1 MKNPFLLKTARTH
14 QTEAGFSL
22 IITVTML
29 VLLSLI
35 AVGLLSLSSATLR
48 SSGNEQAFREAQGN
62 ARLGLQLAISELQ
75 RTMGSDRAV
84 SAPAAAFVAG
94 AAQPHLVGAWES
106 WSWDPLASSGA
117 PDYLREKKDRFR
129 GWLTSRQSSENS
141 GQEVDYAA
149 TLPSGKTVEL
159 LGEGSYGTMSD
170 EEPVVSELVSLS
182 TEDESGIEKGQ
193 YAWTVL
199 SEDTK
204 ARIDLIRDEARPNDG
219 EHLASSLTFPERF
232 HRDALELQGYNPSDE
247 KEWARLISSRTLDAA
262 ADVGGDNSIS
272 QKHFFDFT
280 TYSRGV
286 LSDVRKGGLKRD
298 LTTILEERLLDG
310 ERVYSETTDP
320 IGVADPHWSYL
331 SDYYNQYLSFQGGG
345 SVQPIDVT
353 RNITEPRYDA
363 NDSSPE
369 QLTLKPVIA
378 KMQIVFSMVTHPLN
392 LKDRHNLAPKYATA
406 DRRYA
411 GRHLRP
417 WLVFEPIV
425 TLWNPYSVPIEFESL
440 SIGLD
445 KIPVAFRFG
454 KGEGGEE
461 YDFRVVERGGG
472 RSSRSY
478 WPLSHF
484 VHGGGKNDAISN
496 FSFNI
501 RGGNMAEGMNRDPIV
516 LQPGENKIFS
526 SFVKEGQNWGSVMD
540 DFSIV
545 GSDTVGAGNQRSL
558 IKDVDLVEGWNTVG
572 GFRFD
577 HLSRNHENRNPLSLY
592 PFEKKDP
599 VRSGSYHSVALR
611 PQDSII
617 VKAKL
622 SNNDA
627 NSDSEDDQRQDF
639 TMLVEMDRIGGIES
653 DKILGSSFTVRE
665 KELLYEE
672 DADTLIERKFPAV
685 TLLQQASD
693 TTRGGK
699 TPFAVFTMTAKSSRN
714 LLSPTKGWLFGNP
727 VLTAYEQDENEAPQ
741 PLQSYEF
748 SFREVNS
755 INSFPMVEID
765 PNTNRGYFGSGQS
778 AEYGLTATPMFVL
791 PTSPMVS
798 LGQFQAAN
806 LISAVKPP
814 FFNYPLG
821 NSFAHPLLDSSSVV
835 SGTFVDHSYLLNQR
849 LWDSFYFSGLSKNG
863 GSSNKRSLE
872 EFFDG
877 NSTLTPRLQPYLGK
891 GRSKEDVVTELA
903 ADPDFASREIAAS
916 QMLMGPFNIHSTS
929 VKAWKALLLS
939 AFDVSVPTR
948 DANEHEVKGAGA
960 FTRLLPSYSERLG
973 DLERAAGSGDVG
985 NDGLRRAE
993 RWLGFHQLTE
1003 EKAELLAE
1011 QIVEQIK
1018 LRCSEDKGPFLS
1030 LSEFVN
1036 RRVGRSN
1043 ESFTNRGVLQTAIDL
1058 ANDPQEQSSQPGEG
1072 FEGELFSL
1080 EDGVGINNIDARVT
1094 NPEALRGNT
1103 AEGSPATLIQGDLL
1117 QHLGSVISVRSD
1129 TFRIRSYGNSMARNG
1144 EIQAEAW
1151 CEAIVQR
1158 VPEFVDSK
1166 QTAGTPF
1173 DELNPVNQ
1181 TFGRRFEVV
1190 SFRWMTADE
1199 V

>member
-1 MKNPFLLKTARTH
+1 MKKPFLPAPAKS
-14 QTEAGFSL
+14 EAGFSL
-22 IITVTML
+22 IITVTMMI
-29 VLLSLI
+29 LLSLI
-35 AVGLLSLSSATLR
+35 AVGLLSLSATTLR
-48 SSGNEQAFREAQGN
+48 STGNEQAFREARSN

-84 SAPAAAFVAG
+84 SAPAAAFVEG

-106 WSWDPLASSGA
+106 WSWDPVTSRNA
-117 PDYLREKKDRFR
+117 PNYQMEKESRFL
-129 GWLTSRQSSENS
+129 GWLASRQSSESN
-141 GQEVDYAA
+141 QQDVQFAA
-149 TLPSGKTVEL
+149 TLPTGKIVKL
-159 LGEGSYGTMSD
+159 LGEGTYGTRTD
-170 EEPVVSELVSLS
+170 ERPVVSELVPLS
-182 TEDESGIEKGQ
+182 ESDQGQRVKGH

-204 ARIDLIRDEARPNDG
+204 ARIDLIRDEERPEDG

-232 HRDALELQGYNPSDE
+232 HRDSLELQGYRPTE
-247 KEWARLISSRTLDAA
+247 EREWARLISNRTLDAA
-262 ADVGGDNSIS
+262 AKVGGDNSIA
-272 QKHFFDFT
+272 QQHFFDFT

-286 LSDVRKGGLKRD
+286 LSDVRNGGLKRD

-310 ERVYSETTDP
+310 KRVYSETEVP
-320 IGVADPHWSYL
+320 FGVADPHWSYL

-353 RNITEPRYDA
+353 ENITEPRYNS
-363 NDSSPE
+363 NDSSPKE
-369 QLTLKPVIA
+369 LTLKPVIA

-392 LKDRHNLAPKYATA
+392 LKDRHNLAPKYDVA

-425 TLWNPYSVPIEFESL
+425 TLWNPYSVPIEFQSL

-454 KGEGGEE
+454 KGEGAAEN
-461 YDFRVVERGGG
+461 DFRVVERGGG

-496 FSFNI
+496 FSFNV
-501 RGGNMAEGMNRDPIV
+501 RGGNMIDGISRDPIV

-545 GSDTVGAGNQRSL
+545 GSETVGAGNQRSL
-558 IKDVDLVEGWNTVG
+558 IKNVDLVEGWNTVG

-577 HLSRNHENRNPLSLY
+577 HLSRNHENRNPASLY
-592 PFEKKDP
+592 PFEMRDP

-622 SNNDA
+622 SNNDV
-627 NSDSEDDQRQDF
+627 NSDSEDDSRQDF
-639 TMLVEMDRIGGIES
+639 TMLVEMDKAGGIQN
-653 DKILGSSFTVRE
+653 DRILGSSFTVRE

-672 DADTLIERKFPAV
+672 DADALIERKFPAI
-685 TLLQQASD
+685 TLLQEASD

-699 TPFAVFTMTAKSSRN
+699 TPFAVFTMTAKSSHD

-727 VLTAYEQDENEAPQ
+727 VLTAYEQDEDEAPQ

-755 INSFPMVEID
+755 VNSFPMVEID

-778 AEYGLTATPMFVL
+778 AEHGLTASPMFVL

-821 NSFAHPLLDSSSVV
+821 NSFAHPLLPPNAAV
-835 SGTFVDHSYLLNQR
+835 SGTFIDHSYLLNQR

-863 GSSNKRSLE
+863 QGNNKKSLE
-872 EFFDG
+872 QFFDG
-877 NSTLTPRLQPYLGK
+877 ESTLTPRLQPYLGS
-891 GRSKEDVVTELA
+891 GRSKEEVVSELSQ
-903 ADPDFASREIAAS
+903 DPDFASREIAAS

-929 VKAWKALLLS
+929 VKAWKSLLLS
-939 AFDVSVPTR
+939 SFEVNVPTR
-948 DANEHEVKGAGA
+948 DADEHEVDEAAA
-960 FTRLLPSYSERLG
+960 FARLLPSYSQKLN
-973 DLERAAGSGDVG
+973 DLQRAAGSGDVG
-985 NDGLRRAE
+985 EDGRRRAE
-993 RWLGFHQLTE
+993 RWLGFHELTDE
-1003 EKAELLAE
+1003 RAELLAE

-1030 LSEFVN
+1030 LAEFVN
-1036 RRVGRSN
+1036 RRVGRAGEGFS
-1043 ESFTNRGVLQTAIDL
+1043 NRGVLQTAIDL
-1058 ANDPQEQSSQPGEG
+1058 ANDPQERSSQPGEG
-1072 FEGELFSL
+1072 VEGELFSL
-1080 EDGVGINNIDARVT
+1080 EDGVGIQNIDARVT

-1103 AEGSPATLIQGDLL
+1103 AEGSPSTLIQGDLL

-1129 TFRIRSYGNSMARNG
+1129 TFRVRAYGNSVARNG
-1144 EIQAEAW
+1144 QIQAEVW

-1158 VPEFVDSK
+1158 VPEFVDSQ
-1166 QTAGTPF
+1166 QTAGTPY
-1173 DELNPVNQ
+1173 EQLNTVNQ
-1181 TFGRRFEVV
+1181 SFGRRFEVV
-1190 SFRWMTADE
+1190 SFRWMSSEE